1 MDIKHV
7 ISTKQFLKRELL
19 EEIFRTADEYQK
31 KDEAGKLSNDL
42 HGRILATVFY
52 EPSTRTRFSFESAT
66 FKLGGE
72 VISTENA
79 DQFSSAIK
87 GETIEDTIRIVGGY
101 ADFIVLRHHEVG
113 TAEKAAGVSSVPVI
127 NAGDGSGEH
136 PTQALLDIYTIKKEL
151 KTIDNLKIALIGDLL
166 NGRTI
171 HSLIHLISLCKNAEV
186 FLVSPAELN
195 LPDEYKSFLRS
206 KKIKFAE
213 FNKLDEILPIVDVL
227 YVTRIQKERFK
238 SMAFYN
244 QIKDYFIVDA
254 DTLKLLNKKAII
266 MHPLPRVN
274 EITREVD
281 LDVRAAYFR
290 QAKNGMYVRM
300 ALLKLISDNLKK
312 RHD

>member
-136 PTQALLDIYTIKKEL
+136 PTQALLDI
-151 KTIDNLKIALIGDLL
+151 
-166 NGRTI
+166 
-171 HSLIHLISLCKNAEV
+171 
-186 FLVSPAELN
+186 
-195 LPDEYKSFLRS
+195 
-206 KKIKFAE
+206 
-213 FNKLDEILPIVDVL
+213 
-227 YVTRIQKERFK
+227 
-238 SMAFYN
+238 
-244 QIKDYFIVDA
+244 
-254 DTLKLLNKKAII
+254 
-266 MHPLPRVN
+266 
-274 EITREVD
+274 
-281 LDVRAAYFR
+281 
-290 QAKNGMYVRM
+290 
-300 ALLKLISDNLKK
+300 
-312 RHD
+312 